1 MTLQLGRTPF
11 VSRNILKRPI
21 NRYIVAKC
29 DAYIRISTS
38 RVHFNVGLV
47 MLDLAMTFSWRHY
60 DLPALACMMSNAYRR
75 HGFFF

>member
-21 NRYIVAKC
+21 KRYIVAKC
-29 DAYIRISTS
+29 DGYIRIPTS

-47 MLDLAMTFSWRHY
+47 MLNSVMTFSWRHY
-60 DLPALACMMSNAYRR
+60 DLPSLACNK
-75 HGFFF
+75 HCI